1 VSSLLQV
8 DDLVVTYKSFGK
20 PSFTAVQ
27 GVSLTVQAGEVV
39 GLVGES
45 GCGKSTIARTVCGL
59 ETATEGTVTFQGA
72 PVRNLGMRTRAAD
85 QWRMQMVF
93 QDPFNSLNPR
103 RTIGSQIADSVALA
117 KRMGGTSPMTPA
129 DWLERVELSRDDTSA
144 FAHRFSG
151 GQRQRIAIARALAAE
166 PTLLIADEPISAL
179 DASLQAQ
186 IADLMSRLVRDSGAG
201 MLFISHD
208 LAVVRLIAD
217 RILVM
222 KDGKIVE
229 QGPTEQVWNDPQHPY
244 TQTLLAS
251 IPLPDG
257 LGRLPGLAP
266 ADASGS
272 DA

>member
-1 VSSLLQV
+1 MSALLEIE
-8 DDLVVTYKSFGK
+8 DLVVTYKSFGK
-20 PSFTAVQ
+20 APFTAVN
-27 GVSLTVQAGEVV
+27 GVSLSVAAGEVV

-59 ETATEGTVTFQGA
+59 EKAASGSVRFEGNE
-72 PVRNLGMRTRAAD
+72 VRHLGMRRR
-85 QWRMQMVF
+85 QSEQLRLQMVF

-103 RTIGSQIADSVALA
+103 RTIGSQIADGVDLA
-117 KRMGGTSPMTPA
+117 RRLGGKSEATAA
-129 DWLERVELSRDDTSA
+129 DWLERVELKRSDASS
-144 FAHRFSG
+144 FAHAYSG

-166 PTLLIADEPISAL
+166 PTLLVADEPISAL

-186 IADLMSRLVRDSGAG
+186 IADMMSRLVRSSGAG

-222 KDGKIVE
+222 KSGEIVE

-244 TQTLLAS
+244 TQQLLAS

-257 LGRLPGLAP
+257 LGNLPGIVTP
-266 ADASGS
+266 DTV
-272 DA
+272 

>member
-1 VSSLLQV
+1 MSALLDI

-20 PSFTAVQ
+20 PPFTAVK
-27 GVSLTVQAGEVV
+27 GVSLTVAAGEVV

-45 GCGKSTIARTVCGL
+45 GCGKSTIARAVCGV
-59 ETATEGTVTFQGA
+59 EKPAEGSITFQGNT
-72 PVRNLGMRTRAAD
+72 VSHLGARKRAED
-85 QWRMQMVF
+85 QLRLQMVF

-103 RTIGSQIADSVALA
+103 RTIGSQIDDAVVLA
-117 KRMGGTSPMTPA
+117 KRLGGSSSMTA
-129 DWLERVELSRDDTSA
+129 EDWLERVELKREDGSA
-144 FAHRFSG
+144 YAHRFSG

-186 IADLMSRLVRDSGAG
+186 IADLMSRLVRESGAG

-222 KDGKIVE
+222 KSGEIVE
-229 QGPTEQVWNDPQHPY
+229 QGPTEEVWNNPQHPY
-244 TQTLLAS
+244 TQQLLAS

-257 LGRLPGLAP
+257 LGRIPGLAP
-266 ADASGS
+266 QTEA
-272 DA
+272 

>member
-1 VSSLLQV
+1 MSSLLQV

-20 PSFTAVQ
+20 EPFTAVK
-27 GVSLTVQAGEVV
+27 GVSLTVSPGEVV

-59 ETATEGTVTFQGA
+59 ESPSEGSIDFQGQS
-72 PVRNLGMRTRAAD
+72 VKHLGMRKRADD
-85 QWRMQMVF
+85 QLRMQMVF

-103 RTIGSQIADSVALA
+103 RTVGSQIADSVALA
-117 KRMGGTSPMTPA
+117 KRLGGTSPMSAT
-129 DWLERVELSRDDTSA
+129 DWLEKVELSADDATA
-144 FAHRFSG
+144 FPHRFSG

-217 RILVM
+217 RIMVM
-222 KDGKIVE
+222 KAGKIVE
-229 QGPTEQVWNDPQHPY
+229 EGPTEQVWNHPQHEY

-266 ADASGS
+266 TP
-272 DA
+272 

>member
-1 VSSLLQV
+1 MSSLLQV

-20 PSFTAVQ
+20 EPFTAVQ
-27 GVSLTVQAGEVV
+27 GVSLSVAPGEVV

-59 ETATEGTVTFQGA
+59 ESPSEGSITFHGQ
-72 PVRNLGMRTRAAD
+72 PVRPLGMRTRAAD
-85 QWRMQMVF
+85 QLRMQMVF

-103 RTIGSQIADSVALA
+103 RTIGSQIADSVSLA
-117 KRMGGTSPMTPA
+117 KQLGGTATETAM
-129 DWLERVELSRDDTSA
+129 DWLDKVELSAADAES
-144 FAHRFSG
+144 FPHRFSG
-151 GQRQRIAIARALAAE
+151 GQRQRIASARALAAE

-186 IADLMSRLVRDSGAG
+186 IADLMSRLVRESGAG

-222 KDGKIVE
+222 KAGKIVE
-229 QGPTEQVWNDPQHPY
+229 QGPTEQVWNDPQHEY

-257 LGRLPGLAP
+257 LGTLPGLPTTA
-266 ADASGS
+266 
-272 DA
+272 

>member
-1 VSSLLQV
+1 MTLLAV
-8 DDLVVTYKSFGK
+8 EDLVVTYKSFGK
-20 PSFTAVQ
+20 EPFTAVQ
-27 GVSLTVQAGEVV
+27 GVSLSVAPGEVV

-59 ETATEGTVTFQGA
+59 ESASEGSIEFQGK
-72 PVRNLGMRTRAAD
+72 PVKNLGMRRRAAD
-85 QWRMQMVF
+85 QLRMQMVF

-103 RTIGSQIADSVALA
+103 RTVGSQISDSVGLA
-117 KRMGGTSPMTPA
+117 KRLGGSSPMSAT
-129 DWLERVELSRDDTSA
+129 DWLEKVELSREDATA
-144 FAHRFSG
+144 FPHRFSG

-217 RILVM
+217 RIMVM
-222 KDGKIVE
+222 KAGKIVE
-229 QGPTEQVWNDPQHPY
+229 EGPTEQVWNDPQHEY

-266 ADASGS
+266 AE
-272 DA
+272 